1 MISLSGSKLFSSM
14 KKNDE
19 YVNLI
24 GLFLNISKEDV
35 KNLLDNYIDS
45 NDVINFNIYFTNSLF
60 NKNIVG
66 ISYKKS
72 YLYVYNG
79 YYSLLCNIKD
89 NVISINGNKDDKDIN
104 LEVYNNNKFISNVSL
119 GDNNI
124 SVTGE
129 DNFNISYSDNKLV
142 LSFVYDKYKVE
153 SNIYFSKIDNISKFD
168 YSNSVNITDIDSNII
183 DKFIN
188 VFKKSKIIKLLGE

>member
-1 MISLSGSKLFSSM
+1 MMNQSLIIGRIANDPELKETEKGKVSNITLAVQRSF
-14 KKNDE
+14 KNANGE
-19 YVNLI
+19 YETDFFPVAIWNGIAETTSQYCRKGDLI
-24 GLFLNISKEDV
+24 GV
-35 KNLLDNYIDS
+35 KGRLQS
-45 NDVINFNIYFTNSLF
+45 
-60 NKNIVG
+60 
-66 ISYKKS
+66 
-72 YLYVYNG
+72 
-79 YYSLLCNIKD
+79 KD

-104 LEVYNNNKFISNVSL
+104 LKVYNNNKFISNVSL